1 PATTPNQIHSF
12 SFPVLMMR
20 ITRYAQVIQNSG
32 SNAFIVKM
40 LSNPRMP
47 GAVSVVI
54 AASTC
59 AKPLPPSSP
68 PTPPVSTIPP
78 PPPKLR
84 RPRQRRQKSNREQR
98 LTQRISHRPRDHRD
112 QRRLIDIA
120 PSEMTA
126 AGQEVQLVTQVPI
139 PVSRVQMHHQLA
151 RGNQEYNRGRA

>member
-1 PATTPNQIHSF
+1 MLACNSRNGKWCRTFHQRFGAKITNATTPPIHNHRFASSFRWFVSSSPRTIPAPKIIIEYLFSRPMPATTPNQIHSL

-59 AKPLPPSSP
+59 AKRLPPSSRAISA
-68 PTPPVSTIPP
+68 VSTTSTAPASAG
-78 PPPKLR
+78 K
-84 RPRQRRQKSNREQR
+84 NR
-98 LTQRISHRPRDHRD
+98 
-112 QRRLIDIA
+112 IA
-120 PSEMTA
+120 S
-126 AGQEVQLVTQVPI
+126 
-139 PVSRVQMHHQLA
+139 SD
-151 RGNQEYNRGRA
+151 